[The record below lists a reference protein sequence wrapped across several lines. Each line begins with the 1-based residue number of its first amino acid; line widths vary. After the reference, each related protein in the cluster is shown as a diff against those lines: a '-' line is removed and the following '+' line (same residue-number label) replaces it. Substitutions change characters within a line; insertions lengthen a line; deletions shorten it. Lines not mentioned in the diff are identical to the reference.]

1 MTFHEF
7 GDDTRP
13 HIMLIHGGVN
23 AWWNYLRQARVL
35 AQHYHVILP
44 TLDGHGEAYRT
55 PYVSTERTADQ
66 LTDYI
71 QQHCGGHL
79 FALCGVSLGGQIV
92 IELLARKPDLTEK
105 AIVDGSL
112 CYPQPMMAR
121 FCIASVWLFGWMLF
135 SEWAC
140 RLQLKLMPK
149 LLPTEMTYPQEIQ
162 EYYLRDMPRTPRKTL
177 YTMYRTYMAQ
187 YRVKESV
194 RNSHAQVMY
203 WYGEKEMKCVK
214 NSARM
219 FQQLLPT
226 CRIYEVKGYGHG
238 YLSVYLPEEWL
249 RIALPFFEGKDPRAC
264 LKIGDVSSS
273 EGFWAAGKQ
282 FFRRNPGGF
291 QGKIALSR
299 GQKPRR
305 LGMLTFFKQAL
316 MSPANSR
323 T

>member
-13 HIMLIHGGVN
+13 HIMLIHGGGN

-44 TLDGHGEAYRT
+44 TLDGHGEAYQT

-66 LTDYI
+66 LMDYI
-71 QQHCGGHL
+71 QRHCGGHL

-92 IELLARKPDLTEK
+92 MELLARKPDLTEK

-121 FCIASVWLFGWMLF
+121 FCIASVWLFGWLMF

-149 LLPTEMTYPQEIQ
+149 LLPKEMTYPQEIQ

-194 RNSHAQVMY
+194 RNTHAQVMY

-226 CRIYEVKGYGHG
+226 CRIYEAKGYGHG

-249 RIALPFFEGKDPRAC
+249 RIALPFFEGKDPNAP
-264 LKIGDVSSS
+264 S
-273 EGFWAAGKQ
+273 E
-282 FFRRNPGGF
+282 
-291 QGKIALSR
+291 
-299 GQKPRR
+299 
-305 LGMLTFFKQAL
+305 
-316 MSPANSR
+316 
-323 T
+323 